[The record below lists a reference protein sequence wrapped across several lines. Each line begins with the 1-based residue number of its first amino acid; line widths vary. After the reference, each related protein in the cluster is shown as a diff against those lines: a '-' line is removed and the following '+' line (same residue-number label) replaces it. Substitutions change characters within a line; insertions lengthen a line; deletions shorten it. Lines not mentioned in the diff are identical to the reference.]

1 MSLTSVAGGR
11 TAIALTLVAVAVLL
25 LAAGA
30 LDASFAQGSPFGGP
44 RGAPP
49 PPPPADGLFGWIF
62 AKQAAFYQDF
72 SRIIR
77 AAKTDGSAVWALLGV
92 SFLYGIFHAAGPGH
106 GKAVISSYLV
116 ANEETW
122 RRG

>member
-62 AKQAAFYQDF
+62 AKQAEASVTGFRLHDTGTQQLAIGN
-72 SRIIR
+72 RLHLMR
-77 AAKTDGSAVWALLGV
+77 
-92 SFLYGIFHAAGPGH
+92 
-106 GKAVISSYLV
+106 
-116 ANEETW
+116 
-122 RRG
+122 